1 MHCNSVNIAMKNLL
15 ILIVEDDPS
24 QRGYLAHLLTHSKF
38 NVIAANSGEQALGLI
53 EGKKVDLALLDVNLG
68 QGMDGIEL
76 SKILRFSASCR
87 NIPIIAVTAY
97 YDKQYFI
104 HHGFDD
110 FIQKPYT
117 YDQLINVINSH
128 VAKLS
133 NDIDA
138 NYWSRGDQ
146 RSLKG

>member
-1 MHCNSVNIAMKNLL
+1 MNNLL

-24 QRGYLAHLLTHSKF
+24 QRGYLTNLLTQSKF

-53 EGKKVDLALLDVNLG
+53 EGKKIDLALLDINLG

-76 SKILRFSASCR
+76 SKTLRISASCS

-97 YDKQYFI
+97 YNKEYFL

-117 YDQLINVINSH
+117 YDQLISVINSNA
-128 VAKLS
+128 VMQSNKINMTYLS
-133 NDIDA
+133 GSNQ
-138 NYWSRGDQ
+138 G
-146 RSLKG
+146 SL

>member
-1 MHCNSVNIAMKNLL
+1 MIIALQFSEHCDEKFTYTNS
-15 ILIVEDDPS
+15 
-24 QRGYLAHLLTHSKF
+24 R
-38 NVIAANSGEQALGLI
+38 IAANSGEQALGLI

-97 YDKQYFI
+97 YDKPYFI

-133 NDIDA
+133 NDVDA